1 MLKRL
6 NKIADRLISLSALIG
21 GIGLIV
27 EVIVI
32 LIDVIGRF
40 FDMPLVGA
48 QDISQMSMIVLVF
61 GAMALCDKT
70 GGHIAVDIFEN
81 AFPTWLNRLIDIFS
95 ALAGALIFAL
105 IAWAIY
111 ESSKISQML
120 HLATNIIY
128 LPKVYFQWAVCAF
141 SMITS
146 LAMLLRGISL
156 IALRKV
162 VILDEGTSI

>member
-6 NKIADRLISLSALIG
+6 TKLADRFINLSAVMG
-21 GIGLIV
+21 SIGLVI
-27 EVIVI
+27 EVVII
-32 LIDVIGRF
+32 LIDVVGRMF
-40 FDMPLVGA
+40 NMPLVGA
-48 QDISQMSMIVLVF
+48 QDISQMSMLILVF

-81 AFPTWLNRLIDIFS
+81 SFPRWLNNSIDIFS
-95 ALAGALIFAL
+95 ALIGALIFAL

-128 LPKVYFQWAVCAF
+128 LPKAYFQWAVSVFCI
-141 SMITS
+141 ITS
-146 LAMLLRGISL
+146 VSMLLKGISL
-156 IALRKV
+156 A
-162 VILDEGTSI
+162 VIGREVEEEAGI